1 MILISLIPREALS
14 EVWPLAS
21 VHIQRALDAAP
32 GVYRVVDVLDAI
44 INERETL
51 WGVFDEDELIAVFTT
66 MINEYPLCRRLML
79 HHVGGAQIDDW
90 VKEGV
95 EILKS
100 YAKDTN
106 CTGIDTKG
114 RKGWIRHAKEL
125 GWSTDAAFYSME
137 I

>member
-1 MILISLIPREALS
+1 MIIVSLIPREALS
-14 EVWPLAS
+14 EVWPVAS
-21 VHIQRALDAAP
+21 QFIQKALDAAP
-32 GVYRVVDVLDAI
+32 GIYRVVDVLDAI

-51 WGVFDEDELIAVFTT
+51 WGVFEEDELIAVFTT
-66 MINEYPLCRRLML
+66 LINEYPLCRRLML

-90 VKEGV
+90 VAEGV
-95 EILKS
+95 DILKS